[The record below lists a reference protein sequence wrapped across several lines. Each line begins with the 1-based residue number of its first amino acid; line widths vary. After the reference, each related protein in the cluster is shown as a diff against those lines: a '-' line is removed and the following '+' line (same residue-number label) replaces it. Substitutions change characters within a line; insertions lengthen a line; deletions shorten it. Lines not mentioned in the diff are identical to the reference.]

1 MGERAQWTNQVT
13 GSKGLSKV
21 CLGCSQTSPNH
32 HSTSKLGFPD
42 FEPVPGAHWIKNLER
57 SADWLMHQ
65 FEIVISKLVACWLVL
80 NFYLWYLPRFGFED
94 LNFVNLY
101 DEDCVV
107 DDLNDVHFDEDDF
120 MQF

>member
-1 MGERAQWTNQVT
+1 MAR
-13 GSKGLSKV
+13 
-21 CLGCSQTSPNH
+21 
-32 HSTSKLGFPD
+32 
-42 FEPVPGAHWIKNLER
+42 
-57 SADWLMHQ
+57 WL
-65 FEIVISKLVACWLVL
+65 IL

-101 DEDCVV
+101 DEVV

>member
-1 MGERAQWTNQVT
+1 MSSNFP
-13 GSKGLSKV
+13 KV
-21 CLGCSQTSPNH
+21 PFDIQLEIS
-32 HSTSKLGFPD
+32 GFWS
-42 FEPVPGAHWIKNLER
+42 GTHRIKNREQ
-57 SADWLMHQ
+57 SADWLIHQ
-65 FEIVISKLVACWLVL
+65 FKIVISKLVAWWLIL

>member
-1 MGERAQWTNQVT
+1 MV
-13 GSKGLSKV
+13 
-21 CLGCSQTSPNH
+21 
-32 HSTSKLGFPD
+32 
-42 FEPVPGAHWIKNLER
+42 
-57 SADWLMHQ
+57 
-65 FEIVISKLVACWLVL
+65 VL
-80 NFYLWYLPRFGFED
+80 NSYLWYLPRFGFED